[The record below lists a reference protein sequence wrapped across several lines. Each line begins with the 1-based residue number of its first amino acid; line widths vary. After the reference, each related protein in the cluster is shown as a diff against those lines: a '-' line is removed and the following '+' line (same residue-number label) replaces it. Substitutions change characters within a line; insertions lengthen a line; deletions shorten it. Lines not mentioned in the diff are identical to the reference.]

1 MKFLL
6 DFDIKLWIIRKSSNN
21 VSFFFHLVGITWD
34 DAPTEQ
40 HAVIKTDYKIR
51 CVVLASPPAT
61 IDWLKESLIVSTGRS
76 FWHFFFFHFVKMGLH
91 SIPNLKPQYS
101 VEKKKVKGQK
111 GLFPFGFHKV
121 KPIFLHSS
129 FYYHYTTTIYYYHSY
144 PFVYHFSLSTLFLFF
159 F

>member
-1 MKFLL
+1 MYH
-6 DFDIKLWIIRKSSNN
+6 
-21 VSFFFHLVGITWD
+21 FFHLVGITWD

-76 FWHFFFFHFVKMGLH
+76 FWAFFFLPFRENGASFHSKFKAT
-91 SIPNLKPQYS
+91 IFCR
-101 VEKKKVKGQK
+101 EKKSKRPKGP
-111 GLFPFGFHKV
+111 LSIWFPQSETH
-121 KPIFLHSS
+121 FLTHSS

-159 F
+159 LKKRRTAIHHANSRRR

>member
-1 MKFLL
+1 M
-6 DFDIKLWIIRKSSNN
+6 

-76 FWHFFFFHFVKMGLH
+76 FWHFVFLPFRENGASFHSKFKAT
-91 SIPNLKPQYS
+91 IFCR
-101 VEKKKVKGQK
+101 EKKSKRPKGP
-111 GLFPFGFHKV
+111 LSIWFPQSETH
-121 KPIFLHSS
+121 FLTLV
-129 FYYHYTTTIYYYHSY
+129 FLLPLYYYYLLLSFL
-144 PFVYHFSLSTLFLFF
+144 PFCLPLFSLYSFPLFF
-159 F
+159 LKKRRTAIHHANSRRR

>member
-1 MKFLL
+1 M
-6 DFDIKLWIIRKSSNN
+6 

-76 FWHFFFFHFVKMGLH
+76 FWHFFSFHFVKMGLH

-101 VEKKKVKGQK
+101 FEKKK
-111 GLFPFGFHKV
+111 
-121 KPIFLHSS
+121 
-129 FYYHYTTTIYYYHSY
+129 
-144 PFVYHFSLSTLFLFF
+144 
-159 F
+159 